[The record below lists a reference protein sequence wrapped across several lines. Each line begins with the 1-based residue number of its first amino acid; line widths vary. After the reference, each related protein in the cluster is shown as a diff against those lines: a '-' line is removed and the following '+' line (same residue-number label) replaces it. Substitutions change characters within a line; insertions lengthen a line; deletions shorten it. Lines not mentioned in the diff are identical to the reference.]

1 MLSPGCPVVSRARS
15 GNLSE
20 DGLVVSLVDVAYLSP
35 KIISDAKPFDE
46 SIMGRAI
53 IVKMIHFLIKS
64 PVYNLTCNFI
74 IIFVTNYCITHIAF
88 LLCKCKK

>member
-1 MLSPGCPVVSRARS
+1 
-15 GNLSE
+15 
-20 DGLVVSLVDVAYLSP
+20 
-35 KIISDAKPFDE
+35 
-46 SIMGRAI
+46 MGRAI

-74 IIFVTNYCITHIAF
+74 IIFVTNYCITRIAF

>member
-1 MLSPGCPVVSRARS
+1 MLSPGCPVVSMAVIKRFC
-15 GNLSE
+15 
-20 DGLVVSLVDVAYLSP
+20 P